1 MENRDKFALV
11 KIKCELQMHE
21 TANQRCKEPNNQAD
35 CLRKVEWNV
44 NHVFQPSNKFC
55 GVHAQRRRNNGSY
68 PGQIRKMQVTKCPL
82 LRLPQP
88 CSKCGQWA
96 SKDEPS
102 HVIRARHSNANK
114 NKIMGLKR
122 KLQIRK

>member
-68 PGQIRKMQVTKCPL
+68 VSGSNTKNAGYQVSAAEITTTVQQMRPVGVKGRTLTC
-82 LRLPQP
+82 
-88 CSKCGQWA
+88 
-96 SKDEPS
+96 
-102 HVIRARHSNANK
+102 HSGSAQQCK
-114 NKIMGLKR
+114 
-122 KLQIRK
+122 